1 MNSTV
6 HGTMG
11 SSPYEIAFG
20 QPPHGTVFPGAVGSV
35 NEEDVEELLVGG
47 NEESSCVGRDQDR
60 SAAFQHAN
68 RVEGSC
74 EQVMSLGETTAID
87 SSTSDEESRLRREEE
102 FRLDIGEG
110 NFVHD
115 FSDQASGEEE
125 EEEEEVE
132 EEDVP
137 VLGKHTAVRR
147 AANLRYC
154 ANAEK
159 LLNKFSAAK
168 RKRIA
173 VFALGDMVSVK
184 IPGIDRVG
192 ADALRVPGKIVE
204 VCKGDLFRIRTAS
217 GVLGSCFRHDCLELF
232 RGECAILVDGWRKEP
247 VVSLREAARIYNRGV
262 SGVPASQ
269 CNCSTGCT
277 NRKCRVTA
285 GTPCTSACH
294 AGKACKNT
302 HEQESQVILDE
313 PRDSPV
319 IENIR
324 SGEQLTDD
332 VIGEACRIMALQ
344 FPAMCGLHP
353 PALLKVP
360 GQAPGAVGECLQV
373 HHVNHGHWVC
383 SYVPGRLCKRVYI
396 VDSIVGTRVTEI
408 TSELSELYGHMRC
421 GKLETVC
428 MQVQSGT
435 SDCGLFAIAAAVEIA
450 TNGLDRSIKSMRRS
464 PWSQG
469 AMRERLATCLK
480 SKMIAPF
487 PRCLN
492 RPAA

>member
-1 MNSTV
+1 
-6 HGTMG
+6 MG
-11 SSPYEIAFG
+11 L
-20 QPPHGTVFPGAVGSV
+20 FPGAVGSV
-35 NEEDVEELLVGG
+35 NEEDVEKLLVGG

-68 RVEGSC
+68 RVEESC

-115 FSDQASGEEE
+115 FSDQASSEDEVEDNDGEDGGEEE

-173 VFALGDMVSVK
+173 VFALGDTVSVK

-217 GVLGSCFRHDCLELF
+217 GKGGCLVCRHH
-232 RGECAILVDGWRKEP
+232 GAIVPLVAPTESAAVSLLAHPVPPRVMQVRYAKIRMSKKAKSYLMSHGILPLLKISV
-247 VVSLREAARIYNRGV
+247 VVSN
-262 SGVPASQ
+262 SQ
-269 CNCSTGCT
+269 
-277 NRKCRVTA
+277 
-285 GTPCTSACH
+285 
-294 AGKACKNT
+294 
-302 HEQESQVILDE
+302 
-313 PRDSPV
+313 
-319 IENIR
+319 
-324 SGEQLTDD
+324 
-332 VIGEACRIMALQ
+332 M
-344 FPAMCGLHP
+344 M
-353 PALLKVP
+353 
-360 GQAPGAVGECLQV
+360 
-373 HHVNHGHWVC
+373 
-383 SYVPGRLCKRVYI
+383 
-396 VDSIVGTRVTEI
+396 
-408 TSELSELYGHMRC
+408 
-421 GKLETVC
+421 
-428 MQVQSGT
+428 
-435 SDCGLFAIAAAVEIA
+435 
-450 TNGLDRSIKSMRRS
+450 
-464 PWSQG
+464 
-469 AMRERLATCLK
+469 
-480 SKMIAPF
+480 
-487 PRCLN
+487 
-492 RPAA
+492 